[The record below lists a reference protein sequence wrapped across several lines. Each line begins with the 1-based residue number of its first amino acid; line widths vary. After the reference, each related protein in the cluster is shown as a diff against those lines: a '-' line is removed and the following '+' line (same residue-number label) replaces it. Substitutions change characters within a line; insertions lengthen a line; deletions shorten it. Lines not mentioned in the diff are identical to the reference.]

1 MTVLVQV
8 VLTVTKEKE
17 QTKEKEYVTKL
28 PTCEVN
34 LSGHR
39 MAEVLSGKVE
49 KFLCVCVWW
58 VRKRYDSYL
67 LYVLPLRKVVLISP
81 WNTILPS
88 LEFH

>member
-17 QTKEKEYVTKL
+17 QTKEKEYVTIL

-39 MAEVLSGKVE
+39 MAEVL
-49 KFLCVCVWW
+49 
-58 VRKRYDSYL
+58 
-67 LYVLPLRKVVLISP
+67 
-81 WNTILPS
+81 
-88 LEFH
+88 LER